1 MDKLVI
7 EGGDRLEG
15 TVPISGAKN
24 AVLPLMAATL
34 LAPGNFRLTNVP
46 DLRDVHTMVELLQEL
61 GVEVTFSGDT
71 LDVDTTSLSTNE
83 APYELVKKM
92 RASVLVLGP
101 LLART
106 GEASVPLPGGC
117 AIGTR
122 PIDLHLS
129 GLERMGAEVEVEHG
143 NVQAQASRLTGS
155 EIYLDFPS
163 VGATENLMMAA
174 ALAEGETVIENPAR
188 EPEIGCLGEFI
199 SKMGARVE
207 GTGEERITIGGRD
220 DLGGADHTVVGDRI
234 EAGTFLIAGAITDGT
249 VTAKDVNP
257 DHMQSVLDKL
267 KQAGYHVET
276 RNEREITID
285 SRNGKPEPVDVTT
298 MPYPGFPTDMQAQ
311 FMALMTLADGTAT
324 IKETIFED
332 RFMHVLELERFGAD
346 IKIDGNTVTVHG
358 VDELS
363 GAPVMATDLR
373 ASAAL
378 VIGALAAEGRSDI
391 RRIYHLDRGY
401 EMLEEKLRN
410 VGATISREEAE
421 GP

>member
-1 MDKLVI
+1 VDKLVI
-7 EGGDRLEG
+7 EGGNRLEG
-15 TVPISGAKN
+15 AVPISGAKN

-34 LAPGNFRLTNVP
+34 LASDEFHLTNVP
-46 DLRDVHTMVELLQEL
+46 DLRDVHTMAELLREL
-61 GVEVTFSGDT
+61 GADVTFGESHLDIDT
-71 LDVDTTSLSTNE
+71 RTLETTT

-129 GLERMGAEVEVEHG
+129 GLEQMGATVNVEHG
-143 NVQAQASRLTGS
+143 DVKARADRLQGS
-155 EIYLDFPS
+155 DIYLDFPS

-174 ALAEGETVIENPAR
+174 ALAEGTTTIENAAR
-188 EPEIGCLGEFI
+188 EPEIDCLGEFI
-199 SKMGARVE
+199 SKMGADVE
-207 GTGEERITIGGRD
+207 VNEGDEVSITGRSE
-220 DLGGADHTVVGDRI
+220 LNSADHQVVGDRI
-234 EAGTFLIAGAITDGT
+234 EAGTFLIAGAITDGSVRT
-249 VTAKDVNP
+249 EKVNP
-257 DHMQSVLDKL
+257 DNLQSVTNKL
-267 KQAGYHVET
+267 KQAGYSVTTTE
-276 RNEREITID
+276 NSISVD
-285 SRNGKPEPVDVTT
+285 SDQARPEPVDIVTL
-298 MPYPGFPTDMQAQ
+298 PYPGFPTDMQAQ

-324 IKETIFED
+324 VKETIFED
-332 RFMHVLELERFGAD
+332 RFMHVLELERLGAD
-346 IKIDGNTVTVHG
+346 IKIEGNTVTVHG
-358 VDELS
+358 VDGLS

-378 VIGALAAEGRSDI
+378 VLAGLTAEGRTDV

-401 EMLEEKLRN
+401 EDLEDKLRQL
-410 VGATISREEAE
+410 GATVRREEAE

>member
-1 MDKLVI
+1 
-7 EGGDRLEG
+7 
-15 TVPISGAKN
+15 
-24 AVLPLMAATL
+24 MAATL
-34 LAPGNFRLTNVP
+34 VAPGEFHLSNVP
-46 DLRDVHTMVELLQEL
+46 DLRDVHTMQELLQEL
-61 GVEVTFSGDT
+61 GV
-71 LDVDTTSLSTNE
+71 DVDFHDDVLDIDTRPLSSNK

-122 PIDLHLS
+122 PIDLHL
-129 GLERMGAEVEVEHG
+129 GALEAMGAEVEVEHG
-143 NVQAQASRLTGS
+143 DVRAEVEQLTGT

-174 ALAEGETVIENPAR
+174 TRAEGITVIENAAR
-188 EPEIGCLGEFI
+188 EPEINCLGKFL
-199 SKMGARVE
+199 SKVGSNVQDAGQDRVE
-207 GTGEERITIGGRD
+207 IQGMD
-220 DLGGADHTVVGDRI
+220 DGQGVTHEVIGDRI
-234 EAGTFLIAGAITDGT
+234 EAGTFLIAGAITGGKLT
-249 VTAKDVNP
+249 VEDVNP
-257 DHMQSVLDKL
+257 DHLRSVLDKL
-267 KQAGYHVET
+267 KQTGYEVET
-276 RNEREITID
+276 NKQYEITLD
-285 SRNGKPEPVDVTT
+285 GRGQSPDPVDIVT

-311 FMALMTLADGTAT
+311 FMALMTVANGSST

-378 VIGALAAEGRSDI
+378 VIGALAARGRSDI

-401 EMLEEKLRN
+401 EHLEEKLRDI
-410 VGATISREEAE
+410 GATIERAEAE

>member
-7 EGGDRLEG
+7 EGGNRLEG
-15 TVPISGAKN
+15 VVPISGAKN

-34 LAPGNFRLTNVP
+34 LTPAEYELTNVP
-46 DLRDVHTMVELLQEL
+46 DLRDVHTMIELFREL
-61 GVEVTFSGDT
+61 GVTAKFSSGNLQIDSRN
-71 LDVDTTSLSTNE
+71 LTTTD
-83 APYELVKKM
+83 APYALVKKM

-106 GEASVPLPGGC
+106 GETSVPLPGGC

-129 GLERMGAEVEVEHG
+129 GLEDMGASIDVEHG
-143 NVQAQASRLTGS
+143 DVKATVNQLRGA

-174 ALAEGETVIENPAR
+174 ALAEGETVIENAAR
-188 EPEIGCLGEFI
+188 EPEIDCLGEFLE
-199 SKMGARVE
+199 KMGATVE
-207 GTGEERITIGGRD
+207 GTGDDRITIQGTSELSGTS
-220 DLGGADHTVVGDRI
+220 HHVIGDRI
-234 EAGTFLIAGAITDGT
+234 EAGTFLIAGAITRGK
-249 VTAKDVNP
+249 VTAKHTEP
-257 DHMQSVLDKL
+257 DNFHSVTKKL
-267 KQAGYHVET
+267 KEAGCDI
-276 RNEREITID
+276 ERPSEHEIKLDATNRRPD
-285 SRNGKPEPVDVTT
+285 PVDIVT

-311 FMALMTLADGTAT
+311 FMALMTLATGTST

-346 IKIDGNTVTVHG
+346 IKIDGNTVAVHG

-378 VIGALAAEGRSDI
+378 VLAGLAAEGRTDV

-401 EMLEEKLRN
+401 ENLQKKLRN
-410 VGATISREEAE
+410 IGATISREEAE

>member
-1 MDKLVI
+1 
-7 EGGDRLEG
+7 
-15 TVPISGAKN
+15 
-24 AVLPLMAATL
+24 MAATL
-34 LAPGNFRLTNVP
+34 LASDEFRLRNVP
-46 DLRDVHTMVELLQEL
+46 DLRDVHTMKELLQEL
-61 GVEVTFSGDT
+61 GVDVTFTDDVLDIDT
-71 LDVDTTSLSTNE
+71 RSLTTNK

-129 GLERMGAEVEVEHG
+129 GLEAMGAEVEVEHG
-143 NVQAQASRLTGS
+143 DVKAEVDQLTGS

-174 ALAEGETVIENPAR
+174 ARAQGTTVIENAAR
-188 EPEIGCLGEFI
+188 EPEINCLGEFL
-199 SKMGARVE
+199 SKIGSEVQGVGQERVE
-207 GTGEERITIGGRD
+207 IQGTRECQGITHEVI
-220 DLGGADHTVVGDRI
+220 GDRI
-234 EAGTFLIAGAITDGT
+234 EAGTFLIAGAITGGDVT
-249 VTAKDVNP
+249 VQDVNP
-257 DHMQSVLDKL
+257 DHLRSVLDKL
-267 KQAGYHVET
+267 KQAGYEVET
-276 RNEREITID
+276 HNGNEISLDAEGQFPD
-285 SRNGKPEPVDVTT
+285 PVDIVT

-311 FMALMTLADGTAT
+311 FMALMTVANGSST

-378 VIGALAAEGRSDI
+378 VIGALAADGRSDV

-401 EMLEEKLRN
+401 EQLEEKLRN
-410 VGATISREEAE
+410 IGATIRRAEAE

>member
-7 EGGDRLEG
+7 EGGNRLEG
-15 TVPISGAKN
+15 VVPISGAKN

-34 LAPGNFRLTNVP
+34 VASGQYRLSNVP
-46 DLRDVHTMVELLQEL
+46 DLRDVHTMVELLKEL
-61 GVEVTFSGDT
+61 GVSVSFKNEVLEIDT
-71 LDVDTTSLSTNE
+71 QPLSSNK
-83 APYELVKKM
+83 APYKLVKKM

-129 GLERMGAEVEVEHG
+129 GLEAMGADVEVDHG
-143 NVQAQASRLTGS
+143 DVRAQVDQLKGT

-174 ALAEGETVIENPAR
+174 ARAEGTTIIENAAR
-188 EPEIGCLGEFI
+188 EPEINCLGEFL
-199 SKMGARVE
+199 SKIGSDVQDAGQDRVE
-207 GTGEERITIGGRD
+207 IRGSDNGQGVKHEVI
-220 DLGGADHTVVGDRI
+220 GDRI
-234 EAGTFLIAGAITDGT
+234 EAGTFLIAGAITGGELT
-249 VTAKDVNP
+249 VEDVNP
-257 DHMQSVLDKL
+257 DHLRSVLDKL
-267 KQAGYHVET
+267 KQAGYEVDT
-276 RNEREITID
+276 NEQNTITLD
-285 SRNGKPEPVDVTT
+285 DGKEFPNPVDIVT

-311 FMALMTLADGTAT
+311 SMALMTMANGSST

-358 VDELS
+358 VDKLS

-378 VIGALAAEGRSDI
+378 VIGALAAEGRSEI

-401 EMLEEKLRN
+401 EGLEEKLRD
-410 VGATISREEAE
+410 VGATIRRAEAE